1 MTRIVIAAGFTVGA
15 ALMPGLAAAEEG
27 GSGHYLPG
35 SIASFIDSVPPSE
48 TFIVRFNGINY
59 TGSLGVTERLPFG
72 GVAAGGPS
80 ASVWGAGLTF
90 LWRPPIDLGARW
102 SYAVSTT
109 IPFLDSKVTANV
121 NAAIG
126 PLSKSISRTS
136 EVSGL
141 GDIVL
146 MPLMVNYNV
155 DPDFNVNG
163 RVAFYA
169 PTGSYQVGRLSN
181 LGKNFWTIEPTLG
194 LVYFGQKNGIEASAY
209 FGIDFNTTNP
219 ATQYKSGTQFHVD
232 GTLAQHFPLMGGIAG
247 VGISAFDYQQVTG
260 DSGAGATFGAFE
272 GKTVGLG
279 PVASFITKIG
289 GDDTI
294 WEIKWLHEV
303 QTQNRLQGNIAWLKA
318 VLEF

>member
-1 MTRIVIAAGFTVGA
+1 MEK
-15 ALMPGLAAAEEG
+15 P
-27 GSGHYLPG
+27 
-35 SIASFIDSVPPSE
+35 
-48 TFIVRFNGINY
+48 
-59 TGSLGVTERLPFG
+59 
-72 GVAAGGPS
+72 
-80 ASVWGAGLTF
+80 
-90 LWRPPIDLGARW
+90 
-102 SYAVSTT
+102 
-109 IPFLDSKVTANV
+109 
-121 NAAIG
+121 
-126 PLSKSISRTS
+126 RTS